1 MDALFTTAPDFDQP
15 IAVLKHCHDRIRKQL
30 STLQQL
36 PAYLAEHGANAEAQ
50 RAAAAVMKY
59 FNQAAVHHHEDEECD
74 LLPMLQATA
83 QGEDA
88 VLLQQRTPQVT
99 QEHHQMDAIWERLNR
114 ALQTIA
120 IGASAS
126 LSNEDVDAFCAAYTA
141 HMQMEETDIAPM
153 AKRIFSAAQLTQLGQ
168 AMRSRRNIP
177 TQ

>member
-36 PAYLAEHGANAEAQ
+36 PAHLSGHGADAEAQ
-50 RAAAAVMKY
+50 RAATAVMKY

-88 VLLQQRTPQVT
+88 ALLQQRIPQVT

-114 ALQTIA
+114 ELQAVAT
-120 IGASAS
+120 GASTS
-126 LSNEDVDAFCAAYTA
+126 LSSEDVDAFCTAYA
-141 HMQMEETDIAPM
+141 VHMQMEETDIAPM
-153 AKRIFSAAQLTQLGQ
+153 AKRIFSAAQMAQLGQ
-168 AMRSRRNIP
+168 AMRARRNIT